1 MIWFSSPF
9 NYQLHK
15 PPGKHPPKVWYLWV
29 RVVLKLLWEYFVII
43 CSLCSCIYR
52 DDEEALDEDTI
63 DMYPSLTHS
72 PTHPTL
78 IHFGGGGG
86 KSSNYFP
93 NTFLYLPHCHHWQ
106 TPLTMTS
113 DDEHTMLF
121 ILLYKPI
128 CLHNKTCDK
137 RVFEPGLGLT
147 WTV

>member
-1 MIWFSSPF
+1 MMRKRWMRTLDICI
-9 NYQLHK
+9 LHSLT
-15 PPGKHPPKVWYLWV
+15 PQPTQHSFILGGN
-29 RVVLKLLWEYFVII
+29 RVII
-43 CSLCSCIYR
+43 SQTHFYIHHIVI
-52 DDEEALDEDTI
+52 I
-63 DMYPSLTHS
+63 D
-72 PTHPTL
+72 
-78 IHFGGGGG
+78 
-86 KSSNYFP
+86 K
-93 NTFLYLPHCHHWQ
+93 